1 MSIPVVYILPEFT
14 GKDTLLRLV
23 FLFIITRPA
32 INNVIMLFHS
42 GRMDIGSSYRTSRIG
57 IFFFGNLKSLQGKI
71 ERIAGFIQDGFPHQY
86 GRVITVTTNHFA
98 GILMNQL
105 PEFRIFV
112 PVLPSRSS
120 DNHEQAE
127 LVTGIHKGRVLGIV
141 GYPNNGTSGITQTFG
156 VTPLL

>member
-1 MSIPVVYILPEFT
+1 
-14 GKDTLLRLV
+14 
-23 FLFIITRPA
+23 
-32 INNVIMLFHS
+32 MLFHS

-57 IFFFGNLKSLQGKI
+57 IFFFGNLKSFQGKI

-86 GRVITVTTNHFA
+86 GRVITVTANHFA

-105 PEFRIFV
+105 PEFRVFV
-112 PVLPSRSS
+112 PVLPSWSS

-127 LVTGIHKGRVLGIV
+127 LVTGIHKGWVLGIV
-141 GYPNNGTSGITQTFG
+141 GYTNNGASGITQTFG